1 MGQDMLQKLADLRLF
16 MVSEEER
23 GQRGREGG
31 RDRGRFKTLQ
41 DHVLVQHAHAGGMW
55 SHWL

>member
-16 MVSEEER
+16 MVIEEER

-31 RDRGRFKTLQ
+31 RDRGRFKTLHDQ
-41 DHVLVQHAHAGGMW
+41 
-55 SHWL
+55 